1 MKTKPR
7 ISDTRRRGRGIRA
20 FAVLLLASA
29 LAGCA
34 DKDLFEAARTGNE
47 RRVRDLL
54 TADPGALHVRDSVG
68 RTALHHAAESGEAAL
83 IGLLLESGAD
93 PFALD
98 RLGFTPL
105 DYARFSG
112 RTEAVDVL
120 EKRLSIFEAVRRG
133 EPDLVS
139 KVLSENPDSLNHAG
153 AGGRTPLHIAL
164 DQPST
169 AMLERLLQEGA
180 DPNTPLPTGESPL
193 QRAAERGETAKVLL
207 LVSAGADP
215 DRLDQRGR
223 GPLYSA
229 IGLGNAEI
237 IHILLQHGA
246 NPNLE
251 FAEGLTPLQAAAQK
265 GQTDTVQLLLSKG
278 GRAEAQNENGR
289 DALYWARKHRHY
301 SLASILEETLRGDDD

>member
-1 MKTKPR
+1 M
-7 ISDTRRRGRGIRA
+7 DG
-20 FAVLLLASA
+20 
-29 LAGCA
+29 
-34 DKDLFEAARTGNE
+34 
-47 RRVRDLL
+47 
-54 TADPGALHVRDSVG
+54 
-68 RTALHHAAESGEAAL
+68 
-83 IGLLLESGAD
+83 SGAD
-93 PFALD
+93 EVHSPYGRWCAGTEEWRTRLVPCPWLGCTAAVDVHVLRLSD
-98 RLGFTPL
+98 RVDSDGKPGDRVVGGSGGTRY
-105 DYARFSG
+105 YARFSG

-193 QRAAERGETAKVLL
+193 QRAVERGETAKVLL

-229 IGLGNAEI
+229 IGLGNAEM